1 MVYKWKPQLGTKL
14 YFCADMLLST
24 RPGVFLP
31 VKVPWTW
38 NKFWLRNDL
47 SWKWFFSGRSRIW
60 ITRFS
65 WCTHRVELC
74 TMFKWKMMLK
84 LSQDM
89 HVSSKA
95 LLCSRSGHKPY
106 LPRGKP
112 ILPPPPFPRIF
123 HLNWVMNNIYFR
135 NLGIMF
141 WWKVMPLLS
150 GPGESPIVLWRK
162 SRRSAFWVD
171 IFMTF

>member
-106 LPRGKP
+106 LPSGKP
-112 ILPPPPFPRIF
+112 ILPPPPSLGSFIWIELWTIF
-123 HLNWVMNNIYFR
+123 TLEISASCSGEKLCRFCPGPV
-135 NLGIMF
+135 
-141 WWKVMPLLS
+141 KVL
-150 GPGESPIVLWRK
+150 
-162 SRRSAFWVD
+162 
-171 IFMTF
+171 